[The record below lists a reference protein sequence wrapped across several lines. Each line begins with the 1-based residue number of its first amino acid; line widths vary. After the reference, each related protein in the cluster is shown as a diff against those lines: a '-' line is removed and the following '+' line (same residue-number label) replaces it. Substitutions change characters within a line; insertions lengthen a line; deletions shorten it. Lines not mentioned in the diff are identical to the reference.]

1 MKNLERQNHN
11 GHDELKKDY
20 ENKKYDNETKKMD
33 NDHFDVNVFNKIY
46 EENRMEDIYD
56 NGYGDW
62 FKKDKGE
69 GEQKKMFQGKFN
81 KDLFNNEFDKYK
93 NSNKKKDELALRE
106 PTEEISY
113 KGSDSEIL

>member
-1 MKNLERQNHN
+1 MIMKL
-11 GHDELKKDY
+11 
-20 ENKKYDNETKKMD
+20 KKMD

-69 GEQKKMFQGKFN
+69 GEQKKN
-81 KDLFNNEFDKYK
+81 V
-93 NSNKKKDELALRE
+93 SR
-106 PTEEISY
+106 
-113 KGSDSEIL
+113 

>member
-1 MKNLERQNHN
+1 MVI
-11 GHDELKKDY
+11 GLKKI
-20 ENKKYDNETKKMD
+20 K
-33 NDHFDVNVFNKIY
+33 V
-46 EENRMEDIYD
+46 
-56 NGYGDW
+56 
-62 FKKDKGE
+62 KGSK
-69 GEQKKMFQGKFN
+69 KKMFQGKFN